1 MIQKLS
7 KEQFQNIIEK
17 NPEFE
22 NHNFNLES
30 FDIKSMLSNITV
42 LEIVNKI
49 AKFRKVNLK
58 DLSDK
63 DLFDE
68 LTEAIS
74 IDYNGLKQSVLF
86 PRLAEYPAHTRF
98 YRVRKINS
106 EDSNFPNKTISK
118 EQDVWN
124 PPTQFVTRPGRLNK
138 ERESLLYTAPIN
150 PYIAIEEMKI
160 QDNEKFGLIVYES
173 KSPIKVVMIGL
184 WEDIPELTEEENLK
198 LRMYSD
204 FLYTEF
210 TRDVGI
216 GTEYLYR
223 VSELITKNY
232 FDLPPRDV
240 QDAWCYPSVASKK
253 QVNVC
258 FRPNIAKELLEFV
271 GVQFCQLKRIDKEM
285 LIKCNYIAAD
295 FNTNRELLYYPVNSE
310 KCRLLF
316 PEINLSVYQDKV

>member
-1 MIQKLS
+1 MISKPTKEQIQK
-7 KEQFQNIIEK
+7 IIEK
-17 NPEFE
+17 WPELE
-22 NHNFNLES
+22 NYNFHLES
-30 FDIKSMLSNITV
+30 FDVKFILSNITV
-42 LEIVNKI
+42 LDIVNKI

-74 IDYNGLKQSVLF
+74 ININGLKQSVLF
-86 PRLAEYPAHTRF
+86 PRFAEYPAHTRF

-106 EDSNFPNKTISK
+106 EDSSFPNKTISK

-124 PPTQFVTRPGRLNK
+124 PPIECVTRLGRLNK
-138 ERESLLYTAPIN
+138 EQESLLYTTPIN
-150 PYIAIEEMKI
+150 PYTAIEEMKI
-160 QDNEKFGLIVYES
+160 LDNEKFGLIVYES
-173 KSPIKVVMIGL
+173 KYPIKVVMIGL

-223 VSELITKNY
+223 VSEMITKNY
-232 FDLPPRDV
+232 FDLPPKDM
-240 QDAWCYPSVASKK
+240 QDAWCYPSIASKNH
-253 QVNVC
+253 VNVC

-271 GVQFCQLKRIDKEM
+271 GVQFCQLKRMDKKM
-285 LIKCNYIAAD
+285 LIMCNYIAAD
-295 FNTNRELLYYPVNSE
+295 FNTNRELLYYPANSE

-316 PEINLSVYQDKV
+316 PEIKFS